1 MTDPAA
7 GPSPAPPIL
16 AIVGPTAAGKS
27 AFALEVAARF
37 GGEIVSCDSMAVYR
51 GLDIGTDKP
60 SAEARALVRHHL
72 LDVADPGTTFSAG
85 AFREMALAA
94 MADIASRGR
103 LCVIVGGTGLY
114 YRALTQGLIRAPGR
128 QEEIRE
134 RLKAR
139 LARTGPERLHR
150 LLSRLDPRTAAR
162 LGRRDALRIIRAI
175 EVYIATGT
183 PLSEWIARAPFGA
196 GGLRGAPTIGLTAPR
211 EVLYARIDSR
221 VDAMMSAGL
230 LAEVRGLHAAGML
243 AGPVRKAIG
252 YGELAHHLEG
262 LISLEGAVARIK
274 LRSRHLAK
282 RQLAW
287 FRREKGISWY
297 RLDKE
302 AWKNESME
310 FIERW
315 YEKGRSEQRDQHSE
329 PNPQLRPQGS
339 GPHHHFP
346 GER

>member
-1 MTDPAA
+1 MTEPCA
-7 GPSPAPPIL
+7 GPSPAPPVL

-27 AFALEVAARF
+27 AFALEVASRF
-37 GGEIVSCDSMAVYR
+37 GGEIISCDSMAVYR

-60 SAEARALVRHHL
+60 PARDRALVRHHL
-72 LDVADPGTTFSAG
+72 LDVAEPGTAFSAG
-85 AFREMALAA
+85 AFRDMALSA
-94 MADIASRGR
+94 MADIAARGR

-114 YRALTQGLIRAPGR
+114 YRALTQGLVRAPGR
-128 QEEIRE
+128 QAGIRE
-134 RLKAR
+134 RLAAR
-139 LARTGPERLHR
+139 LARTGPVRLHR
-150 LLSRLDPRTAAR
+150 LLSRLDPHSAAR
-162 LGRRDALRIIRAI
+162 LGPRDALRIIRAL
-175 EVYIATGT
+175 EVYLATGT
-183 PLSEWIARAPFGA
+183 RLSEWIAEAPFGA
-196 GGLRGAPTIGLTAPR
+196 GAVVGVPTIGLTAPR

-230 LAEVRGLHAAGML
+230 LAEVKGLHDAGAL

-252 YGELAHHLEG
+252 YGELADHLEG

-315 YEKGRSEQRDQHSE
+315 HEKGRSEQRDQHSE
-329 PNPQLRPQGS
+329 PDPQLRP
-339 GPHHHFP
+339 
-346 GER
+346 